1 MKGKEFKELV
11 NRILDDDVVIVSRGN
26 ASPGFK
32 ITGIEDS
39 TVVGV
44 WEIRIDDFE
53 TDNFWED

>member
-1 MKGKEFKELV
+1 MNGKKFKELV
-11 NRILDDDVVIVSRGN
+11 NAIPDDDIIIVSRGN

-32 ITGIEDS
+32 ITGIDDS

-53 TDNFWED
+53 TDDLWED